1 MNVRNLKHILLSI
14 FSDFKSVFQNMM
26 IEFVELL
33 LIDMYVYVFI
43 YIYIYTHPLLQ
54 INIYDMYTD
63 SYSINFNGIIF
74 LTMIHAYFTFPAA
87 ASKLWLF

>member
-43 YIYIYTHPLLQ
+43 YIYIYIH
-54 INIYDMYTD
+54 IHYYR
-63 SYSINFNGIIF
+63 
-74 LTMIHAYFTFPAA
+74 LTYMICILILIALILTE
-87 ASKLWLF
+87 